1 MVRVDLETGQVS
13 VAHENVLADG
23 RRFNLEHSNPHPV
36 LPNLF
41 LSGAHIIDLE
51 TGEWLDHCDDGV
63 RARWHGQGYYHWAL
77 DGKRIY
83 TKQLASPHVQCL
95 SRIDLETGENRWF
108 ACPPH
113 TGLSVHAHVAPNEQ
127 FVVGEGYDFDENHFP
142 PDLRALLQQRLDEG
156 VERRWSAFYLTGLP
170 VLSGTVPPA
179 PISNGAETIWKYV
192 LPEESVL
199 DDEKYW
205 QDYDT
210 DVSKLSSGPRGAGR
224 RPAARAR
231 QDGHDHADLHVSND
245 DALAQGARPPARSQ
259 RQRHPGQPLGG
270 VSVFERRRLLR
281 GVGRTAVP
289 D

>member
-1 MVRVDLETGQVS
+1 M
-13 VAHENVLADG
+13 ADG

-41 LSGAHIIDLE
+41 LSGAHIIDLD

-63 RARWHGQGYYHWAL
+63 SPRWHGQGYYHWAL

-142 PDLRALLQQRLDEG
+142 PDLRALLQKRLDEG
-156 VERRWSAFYLTGLP
+156 VEPRWSAFYLTGLP

-199 DDEKYW
+199 DDERYW

-210 DVSKLSSGPRGAGR
+210 MYRSYHLDPEPLDADLLREPDKTVTTTPICTYRTMMRSPKVLGHRLEANASVTPDSRWVVFQSSSEDDYFEVW
-224 RPAARAR
+224 AAR
-231 QDGHDHADLHVSND
+231 
-245 DALAQGARPPARSQ
+245 
-259 RQRHPGQPLGG
+259 
-270 VSVFERRRLLR
+270 
-281 GVGRTAVP
+281 VP